1 MVVKKKYSKNTS
13 KMFVIKIKEVSKK
26 LYDLIRANSMVI
38 RQKGE
43 SQNECYKETKQ
54 VKLS

>member
-1 MVVKKKYSKNTS
+1 
-13 KMFVIKIKEVSKK
+13 MFVIKIKEVSKK

-54 VKLS
+54 VKFS